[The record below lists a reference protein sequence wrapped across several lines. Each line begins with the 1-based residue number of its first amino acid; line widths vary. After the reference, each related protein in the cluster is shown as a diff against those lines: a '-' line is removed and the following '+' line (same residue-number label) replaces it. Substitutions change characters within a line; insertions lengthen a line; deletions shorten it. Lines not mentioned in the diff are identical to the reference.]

1 MKAEMKLTGKDL
13 INIGIYT
20 AILFVLNF
28 VAMFTGI
35 IPVLWI
41 VLPGT
46 TGILTAIPF
55 SLMNLKVRKPGAI
68 LIMGAVVALL
78 YFVTGQFTVLLLLTF
93 AIGCV
98 LAELV
103 RFLFH
108 YRDTFVSLTIS
119 FIAFCFGMVGSP
131 LPIWLYGDS
140 FFEQIAANGMTQDYI
155 ASLKNFTSAG
165 FMVMMLISPII
176 GGALGMLLSRTLFK
190 KHFKKAGVV

>member
-1 MKAEMKLTGKDL
+1 MKAEMKLNGKDL
-13 INIGIYT
+13 INIGIFT

-35 IPVLWI
+35 IPALWI

-46 TGILTAIPF
+46 AGIMTAIPF
-55 SLMNLKVRKPGAI
+55 SLMNLKVRKPGAV

-78 YFVTGQFTVLLLLTF
+78 YFVTGQFTVLLLITF

-108 YRDTFVSLTIS
+108 YQDTFLSLTLS

-140 FFEQIAANGMTQDYI
+140 FFEQIAANGMTQDYVT
-155 ASLKNFTSAG
+155 ALSNYTSVG
-165 FMVMMLISPII
+165 HLMIMLISPIV
-176 GGALGMLLSRTLFK
+176 GGTLGMLLAKMLFK

>member
-1 MKAEMKLTGKDL
+1 MKEEMKLTGKDL
-13 INIGIYT
+13 VNIGIYT

-35 IPVLWI
+35 VPILWI

-55 SLMNLKVRKPGAI
+55 ALMNWTVTKPGAV

-78 YFVTGQFTVLLLLTF
+78 YFGTGQFTVLLLITF

-98 LAELV
+98 AAELV

-108 YRDTFVSLTIS
+108 YRDAFTSLTIS
-119 FIAFCFGMVGSP
+119 FIAFCFGMVLSP

-140 FFEQIAANGMTQDYI
+140 FFKQIVDNGMTQDYVT
-155 ASLKNFTSAG
+155 SLKNYTSVG
-165 FMVMMLISPII
+165 HLVIMLISPIV
-176 GGALGMLLSRTLFK
+176 GGILGMLLAKLLFK

>member
-1 MKAEMKLTGKDL
+1 MKEEMKLTGKDL
-13 INIGIYT
+13 VNIGIYT

-35 IPVLWI
+35 VPILWI

-55 SLMNLKVRKPGAI
+55 ALMNLKVKKPGAV

-78 YFVTGQFTVLLLLTF
+78 YFVTGQFTVLLLITF

-98 LAELV
+98 VAELV
-103 RFLFH
+103 RCLFH
-108 YRDTFVSLTIS
+108 YRDTFTSLTIS

-140 FFEQIAANGMTQDYI
+140 FFEQIVANGMTQDYVT
-155 ASLKNFTSAG
+155 SLKNYTSVG
-165 FMVMMLISPII
+165 HLVIMLISPIV
-176 GGALGMLLSRTLFK
+176 GGVLGMVLANRLFR